1 MFDYPDDTVAVFDLD
16 GTLTHRDSYLGI
28 LLHSLRLNPSS
39 IPRLGL
45 LVSPVLRFKLGLI
58 DNTRLKTDFLRVLM
72 APLDKGRLDRVAG
85 TFIER
90 LFNGGFRKEA
100 LAMLQRHRAAG
111 HETVLLSASPDF
123 YVEDI
128 ARRLAFDHCLCT
140 GTVRRRDDTLSGEL
154 RTRNCQGGEKLARLK
169 SHFGDAFRRRYFVGY
184 GDHATD
190 ILLLEQLDTGIM
202 VNPRPSVRD
211 AARRAGLQV
220 VDWK

>member
-28 LLHSLRLNPSS
+28 LLHSLRLNPAS

-45 LVSPVLRFKLGLI
+45 LVLPVVRFRLGLV

-72 APLDKGRLDRVAG
+72 APLRKERLDRVVA

-90 LFNGGFRKEA
+90 LFEGGFRKEA
-100 LAMLQRHRAAG
+100 LTMLQRHRAAG

-123 YVEDI
+123 YVEHI

-140 GTVRRRDDTLSGEL
+140 GTVRRPDDTLSGEL
-154 RTRNCQGGEKLARLK
+154 TTANCQGGEKLARLK
-169 SHFGDAFRRRYFVGY
+169 THFGDAFRRRYFVGY
-184 GDHATD
+184 GDHETD
-190 ILLLEQLDTGIM
+190 IVLLEQLDTGVM
-202 VNPRPSVRD
+202 VNPRSSALG

-220 VDWK
+220 AVWN